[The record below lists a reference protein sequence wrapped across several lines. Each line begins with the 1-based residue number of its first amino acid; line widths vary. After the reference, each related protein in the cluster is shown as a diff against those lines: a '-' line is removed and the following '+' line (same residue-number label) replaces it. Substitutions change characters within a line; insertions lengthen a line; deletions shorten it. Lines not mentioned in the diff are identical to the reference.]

1 MREEDR
7 DWVSLVPQS
16 IEQGESLEFSI
27 EDITIDSFND
37 SREGPG
43 IRLSLVLGRQN
54 MGEIFSTFLPSTL
67 MLVLSHFSSTLA
79 CPFKVAIL
87 INLASLLVVTMLSC
101 SSFISHPSKSN
112 FNMAD
117 IWLLICYFTIAGRIV
132 HLMLAKRAESK
143 TIMYKTTKVNS

>member
-1 MREEDR
+1 MRDEDR
-7 DWVSLVPQS
+7 DLVSLVPQS

-27 EDITIDSFND
+27 EDITIDSFKD
-37 SREGPG
+37 SHDG
-43 IRLSLVLGRQN
+43 IRLSLALGRQN
-54 MGEIFSTFLPSTL
+54 MGELFSTFLPSTL

-117 IWLLICYFTIAGRIV
+117 IWLLICYLTIAGRIV
-132 HLMLAKRAESK
+132 HLMMAKRAESK